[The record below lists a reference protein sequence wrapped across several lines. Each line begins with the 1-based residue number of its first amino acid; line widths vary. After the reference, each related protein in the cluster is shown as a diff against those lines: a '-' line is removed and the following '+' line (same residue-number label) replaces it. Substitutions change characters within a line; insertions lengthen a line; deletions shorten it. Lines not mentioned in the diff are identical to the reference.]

1 MPHAEGEA
9 PPRHGGNVHQLARR
23 LNRHPR
29 RILDFSAS
37 LVPFGPPRSLRR
49 VLCRALKDH
58 VAPYPDPAY
67 QALREAMAQV
77 HGLPDPGWILP
88 GNGAAELFTWAAR
101 DAQSLINLLPTPGFA
116 DYQRALAT
124 WGAVGRSL
132 PLRLRWGDGPQSW
145 VEALAEPR
153 VLHSLD
159 PRHTALWITNP
170 HNPTGQLWRRDSLE
184 PLLHTHGLVVVDEAF
199 LPLVPGGEAHSLV
212 SLAPRFGN
220 LVVIRSL
227 TKLFAMAGLRLGY
240 AVAAPERL
248 ERWRR
253 WRDPWP
259 VNGLAVQA
267 GLAVVAD
274 RVWQQRVWR
283 WLAREGPW
291 LTQHLNRHC
300 PSLRVHPGA
309 ANYRLLSWGH
319 PLTPLQQSLAQKGI
333 LVRDCRSFAG
343 LDDHW
348 LRIAVGCRR
357 HNRRLV
363 AAMAAGL
370 RTLGHQPP
378 ATGARA

>member
-1 MPHAEGEA
+1 MAEA

-23 LNRHPR
+23 LNCHPR

-49 VLCRALKDH
+49 ALRRALNHH
-58 VAPYPDPAY
+58 VAPYPDPSY
-67 QALREAMAQV
+67 QALREAIAQV
-77 HGLPDPGWILP
+77 HGLAPDWVLP

-101 DAQSLINLLPTPGFA
+101 DAQSLISLLPTPGFA
-116 DYQRALAT
+116 DYQRSLAT

-132 PLRLRWGDGPQSW
+132 PLRLHWDDGPQSW

-153 VLHSLD
+153 TLQSLS
-159 PRHTALWITNP
+159 PQSTALWITNP

-184 PLLHTHGLVVVDEAF
+184 PLLHAHGLVVVDEAF
-199 LPLVPGGEAHSLV
+199 LPLVPGGETQSLI

-240 AVAAPERL
+240 AIAAPERL
-248 ERWRR
+248 ERWSR

-259 VNGLAVQA
+259 VNGLAVQG

-274 RVWQQRVWR
+274 RSWQQRVWR

-291 LTQHLNRHC
+291 LAQHLNRQC
-300 PSLRVHPGA
+300 PSLQVYPGA
-309 ANYRLLSWGH
+309 ANYRLLSCGH
-319 PLTPLQQSLAQKGI
+319 SLTPLQQSLAQQGI
-333 LVRDCRSFAG
+333 LVRDCRSFPG
-343 LDDHW
+343 LDHHW
-348 LRIAVGCRR
+348 LRIAVGRRR

-370 RTLGHQPP
+370 KDPGHQPP
-378 ATGARA
+378 AIRWAGSL

>member
-1 MPHAEGEA
+1 MTEA
-9 PPRHGGNVHQLARR
+9 PPRHGGNVQQLARR
-23 LNRHPR
+23 LNCHPR

-49 VLCRALKDH
+49 ALRRALNDH
-58 VAPYPDPAY
+58 VAPYPDPSY
-67 QALREAMAQV
+67 QALREAIAQT
-77 HGLPDPGWILP
+77 HGLDPDWVLP

-101 DAQSLINLLPTPGFA
+101 DARSLISLLPTPGFA
-116 DYQRALAT
+116 DYRRALAT

-132 PLRLRWGDGPQSW
+132 PLRLHWDDGPRSW

-153 VLHSLD
+153 TLQGHG
-159 PRHTALWITNP
+159 PRRTALWITNP

-184 PLLHTHGLVVVDEAF
+184 PLLHAHGLVVVDEAF
-199 LPLVPGGEAHSLV
+199 LPLVPGGETHSLV

-248 ERWRR
+248 ERWHR

-259 VNGLAVQA
+259 VNSLAVQG

-291 LTQHLNRHC
+291 LVQHLDRLC
-300 PSLRVHPGA
+300 PSLKVYPGA
-309 ANYRLLSWGH
+309 ANYRLLSCRH
-319 PLTPLQQSLAQKGI
+319 SLTPLQQSLAQQGI
-333 LVRDCRSFAG
+333 LVRDCRSFPELG
-343 LDDHW
+343 DRW
-348 LRIAVGCRR
+348 LRIAVGRRR

-363 AAMAAGL
+363 TAMAAVL
-370 RTLGHQPP
+370 RDSEYV
-378 ATGARA
+378 A

>member
-1 MPHAEGEA
+1 MPEA

-23 LNRHPR
+23 LNRHPS

-37 LVPFGPPRSLRR
+37 LVPFGPPRRLRR
-49 VLCRALKDH
+49 VLRRALNHH

-67 QALREAMAQV
+67 QALREAMARV
-77 HGLPDPGWILP
+77 HGLEPGWVLP

-116 DYQRALAT
+116 DYWRALTT
-124 WGAVGRSL
+124 WGATGRSL
-132 PLRLRWGDGPQSW
+132 PLRLHWGDGPQSW
-145 VEALAEPR
+145 SEALAEPQA
-153 VLHSLD
+153 LHSLA

-170 HNPTGQLWRRDSLE
+170 HNPTGQLWHRDSLE
-184 PLLHTHGLVVVDEAF
+184 PLLHAHGLVVVDEAF

-212 SLAPRFGN
+212 SLTPRFHN

-227 TKLFAMAGLRLGY
+227 TKLFAVAGLRLGY
-240 AVAAPERL
+240 VVAAPERL

-259 VNGLAVQA
+259 VNALAVQA
-267 GLAVVAD
+267 GLAVLAD
-274 RVWQQRVWR
+274 RAWQQRVWR

-300 PSLRVHPGA
+300 PSLQVHPGA
-309 ANYRLLSWGH
+309 ANYRLVSCLHS
-319 PLTPLQQSLAQKGI
+319 LTPLQQSLAQQGI
-333 LVRDCRSFAG
+333 LVRDCRSFTG
-343 LDDHW
+343 LDHHW
-348 LRIAVGCRR
+348 LRTAVGRRR

-370 RTLGHQPP
+370 RMPGHHPP
-378 ATGARA
+378 ATGVRA